1 MKAQDTSLLS
11 SKRVLIL
18 SGLSIKHVETYT
30 EIKPNFSLVNEEGM
44 NIRTIEEKAD
54 AETYH
59 CDIGHTHFIL

>member
-1 MKAQDTSLLS
+1 MSD
-11 SKRVLIL
+11 
-18 SGLSIKHVETYT
+18 LSIKHVETYT
-30 EIKPNFSLVNEEGM
+30 EIMPNLLIVNEEGM